1 MRRLLPYPVL
11 FVGLFVMWLLIQ
23 QSLGV
28 GQSIMAFIIAFCA
41 THAMAALTPDQPKIR
56 NPHKIIQLIGV
67 VAVDV
72 VRSNYAVARI
82 ILEGSKKEQT
92 SGFVLMHLK
101 LKDKVGLAVLSCI
114 LTATPGSAWLEYNAA
129 DNTVLIHVLDLVDE
143 TEWVDT
149 IRHRYEALL
158 LEIFQ

>member
-1 MRRLLPYPVL
+1 MKRILPYPVL
-11 FVGLFVMWLLIQ
+11 FVGLFAMWLLVQ

-28 GQSIMAFIIAFCA
+28 GQSIMALIIAFAA
-41 THAMAALTPDQPKIR
+41 THAMAALTPEQPKIR
-56 NPHKIIQLIGV
+56 NVHKIFQLIALV
-67 VAVDV
+67 SVDV

-92 SGFVLMHLK
+92 SGFVLMELK
-101 LKDKVGLAVLSCI
+101 LQDKVGLAVLSCI

-129 DNTVLIHVLDLVDE
+129 ENTVLIHVLDLVDE
-143 TEWVDT
+143 QEWVAT

>member
-28 GQSIMAFIIAFCA
+28 GQSIMALIIAFFA
-41 THAMAALTPDQPKIR
+41 THAMAALQPEKPRIR
-56 NPHKIIQLIGV
+56 NIRKIFVLLGY
-67 VAVDV
+67 VAIDV

-82 ILEGSKKEQT
+82 VLEGSRNEHT
-92 SGFVLMHLK
+92 SGFVLMELE

-114 LTATPGSAWLEYNAA
+114 LTATPGSAWLEYHAA
-129 DNTVLIHVLDLVDE
+129 DSTVLLHVLDLVNEESWVE
-143 TEWVDT
+143 TV
-149 IRHRYEALL
+149 RHRYEALL

>member
-11 FVGLFVMWLLIQ
+11 FVGLFIMWLLIQ

-28 GQSIMAFIIAFCA
+28 GQSIMAFIIAFAA

-56 NPHKIIQLIGV
+56 NIHRIFVLLGH

-82 ILEGSKKEQT
+82 ILEGRKNTHT
-92 SGFVLMHLK
+92 SGFVLMQLQ
-101 LKDKVGLAVLSCI
+101 LKDRVGLAVLSCI
-114 LTATPGSAWLEYNAA
+114 LTATPGSAWLEYHAA
-129 DNTVLIHVLDLVDE
+129 DSTVLLHVLDLVDE
-143 TEWVDT
+143 VTWVDT
-149 IRHRYEALL
+149 VRHRYEALL